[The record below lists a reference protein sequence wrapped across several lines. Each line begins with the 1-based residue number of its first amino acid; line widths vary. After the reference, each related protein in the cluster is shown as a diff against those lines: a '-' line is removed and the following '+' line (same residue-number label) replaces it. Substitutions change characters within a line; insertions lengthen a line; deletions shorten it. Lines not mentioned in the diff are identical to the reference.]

1 MPMSTLYFDVVS
13 GASGDMILSSLVDIG
28 VPLDYL
34 RAELAKLSIPGFTI
48 DIEKQKRSGISASHL
63 VLHWDTPKA
72 YRHVRQI
79 LDLIESAHYPAR
91 VHDRCRAVLT
101 RLGQAE
107 AKIHDM
113 PIEKVHFHEIGA
125 VDTIADIAGICLALE
140 YLDAGEILF
149 SALSDGKGTVET
161 AHGRM
166 PVPVP
171 AVAEMAQGFELKV
184 LDIEGE
190 LLTPTGC
197 AILTA
202 LGRQRTLGF
211 SGTIAKCGYGCGAK
225 VLDKTPNIL
234 RVFLMDA
241 NQEPSDDGVCVIESD
256 MDHISG
262 EIMAD
267 VASRLMLGGA
277 LDASWTPLFMKKG
290 RPGYRLTV
298 MCSTDT
304 GVRQALIDTI
314 MVHSRTL
321 GVRFHAARRIVAERT
336 QAEDTL
342 KGERIDVKQCS
353 YGGRSFTKPEYESL
367 VRVSEKTGIPV
378 IELMEE
384 FWQGEGKP

>member
-1 MPMSTLYFDVVS
+1 MKTLYFDIIS

-28 VPLDYL
+28 VPLEYL
-34 RAELAKLSIPGFTI
+34 RSELAKLSIPGFTI
-48 DIEKQKRSGISASHL
+48 DVEKQKRSGISASHL

-72 YRHVRQI
+72 YRHVDQI
-79 LDLIESAHYPAR
+79 LDMIKSAHYPAR
-91 VHDRCRAVLT
+91 VYDRCATVIT

-107 AKIHDM
+107 AKVHDM

-125 VDTIADIAGICLALE
+125 VDTIVDVAGICLAME
-140 YLDAGEILF
+140 YLEAGEILF
-149 SALSDGKGTVET
+149 SALTDGKGTVET

-171 AVAEMAQGFELKV
+171 AVVEMAQGFEFKI
-184 LDIEGE
+184 LDIEAE

-197 AILTA
+197 AVLTA
-202 LGRQRTLGF
+202 LGRQRTPGF
-211 SGTIAKCGYGCGAK
+211 SGTIVRCGYGCGTR

-234 RVFLMDA
+234 RVFLTESA
-241 NQEPSDDGVCVIESD
+241 AQASDDSVGVIESD

-267 VASRLMLGGA
+267 VASRLMQQGA

-298 MCSTDT
+298 VCPT
-304 GVRQALIDTI
+304 GAEVQQTLIDII

-321 GVRFHAARRIVAERT
+321 GVRFHYARRVVAERK
-336 QAEDTL
+336 QAEGTL
-342 KGERIDVKQCS
+342 KGERIEEKQCS
-353 YGGRSFTKPEYESL
+353 YKGYSFTKPEYESL
-367 VRVSEKTGIPV
+367 ARLSEKTGIPV

-384 FWQGEGKP
+384 FGRGAGKP